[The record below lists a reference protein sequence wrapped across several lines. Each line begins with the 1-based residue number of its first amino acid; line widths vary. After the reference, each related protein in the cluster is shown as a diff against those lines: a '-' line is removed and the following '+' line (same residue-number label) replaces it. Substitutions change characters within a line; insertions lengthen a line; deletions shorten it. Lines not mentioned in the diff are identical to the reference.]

1 MTEPLTY
8 SAEEPGPGAPT
19 EPGRRSLE
27 VVFSA
32 RNVWRIGFVV
42 IGLMAIAIFLAF
54 VLDDG
59 GGVIFTVLMA
69 WFASIA
75 MEPAVSRL
83 AKRMR
88 RGLATLIVMV
98 VFVLAVVLFL
108 FAFGRLFID
117 QIAQMIETI
126 PRLIDRVIEWA
137 NQQFS
142 LDLDLDTI
150 LEQVNLTPDQ
160 IADIASQ
167 VGGGVLGLLS
177 SVLGSIFSL
186 FTLGLLAFYLSA
198 DGPRLRRWVAQL
210 FPARVQGIVANAWD
224 LTAEKTGSYVAARV
238 VLAAIN
244 SGTSAI
250 VFALIG
256 MPYWLALGLWTGIVA
271 QFVPT
276 IGTYISIVLPVIVGL
291 LSGSPWIGI
300 AALVWALVY
309 QQVENLTFEPRI
321 SARAVDV
328 HPAVAFASVLMGAA
342 LFGVAGAL
350 LAVPVTAM
358 LLAML
363 EIYVNKY
370 ELLPAPG
377 EPADEA
383 LAGEAAKAAP

>member
-1 MTEPLTY
+1 
-8 SAEEPGPGAPT
+8 
-19 EPGRRSLE
+19 
-27 VVFSA
+27 
-32 RNVWRIGFVV
+32 
-42 IGLMAIAIFLAF
+42 
-54 VLDDG
+54 
-59 GGVIFTVLMA
+59 
-69 WFASIA
+69 
-75 MEPAVSRL
+75 
-83 AKRMR
+83 
-88 RGLATLIVMV
+88 
-98 VFVLAVVLFL
+98 
-108 FAFGRLFID
+108 
-117 QIAQMIETI
+117 

-186 FTLGLLAFYLSA
+186 FTLGLLTFYLSA